1 MNSKQFLERRKGP
14 LALFAFIALAFPG
27 MAAAAE
33 PPAVSTSGA
42 LFQGLLGLVM
52 VLAALAA
59 FFWFLRRFSPGQ
71 TGAQGAV
78 KVVGGVMLGPRER
91 LVVVEVGETW
101 LLLGV
106 GGGQVST
113 LHTLPRP
120 EGYAAASSAALLPDR
135 LPRFADKLRE
145 LLSKRQS

>member
-1 MNSKQFLERRKGP
+1 MKFSQSVCKGP
-14 LALFAFIALAFPG
+14 WALFALMAVVSPAAF
-27 MAAAAE
+27 AAAE
-33 PPAVSTSGA
+33 PPVVSTSGA

-52 VLAALAA
+52 VLAALAI

-120 EGYAAASSAALLPDR
+120 EGYPPAVHAPLPAH
-135 LPRFADKLRE
+135 LPRFADKLKE
-145 LLSKRQS
+145 LLSKRQG